1 MKGALPFE
9 RPAIWQMV
17 GKWKFGWIVVW
28 IGSLVFYAG
37 AVGAAP
43 YSDLVGTFAQHRAGA
58 GETMVE
64 IARRYSLGFVE
75 LVAANPGVNPWIPD
89 GHELVL
95 PTAHLLPD
103 AAQEGIVVNLA
114 DQRLYFFP
122 PWPGPVQSYPISIGK
137 DKNQSPVGITS
148 VVGKREQPTWIPP
161 ASIRAEKP
169 YLPAAVPPG
178 PTNPLGAFSLDL
190 GLPSYRIHGTSSPFS
205 IGRRATHGCIRLY
218 PEGIAALFPQV
229 ALGLPVRLVDQPV
242 KLGWFGGDLFLE
254 IHPSQAQAD
263 ELELGRRFLPEPII
277 GLLAQVE
284 ASAGD
289 QIGRVDWAAVARI
302 AEQRSGIPVRIT
314 R

>member
-1 MKGALPFE
+1 M
-9 RPAIWQMV
+9 MV
-17 GKWKFGWIVVW
+17 RLELSRVVLW
-28 IGSLVFYAG
+28 LAGFVLFAG
-37 AVGAAP
+37 AANAAP
-43 YSDLVGTFAQHRAGA
+43 GVYPDLVGALARHQAAA

-64 IARRYSLGFVE
+64 IARRYGLGFVE
-75 LVAANPGVNPWIPD
+75 LVAANPGVDPWLPD
-89 GHELVL
+89 GQEIVL

-103 AAQEGIVVNLA
+103 VTHEGIVVNLG

-137 DKNQSPVGITS
+137 DHNQTPVGMTS

-169 YLPAAVPPG
+169 GLPAVVPPG
-178 PTNPLGAFSLDL
+178 PANPLGAFSLDL
-190 GLPSYRIHGTSSPFS
+190 GLPSYRIHGTPFPYS

-218 PEGIAALFPQV
+218 PEDIAALFPQV
-229 ALGLPVRLVDQPV
+229 TVGLPVALVDQPV

-263 ELELGRRFLPEPII
+263 ELELDQRFTPAPIE
-277 GLLAQVE
+277 GLLARVGQ
-284 ASAGD
+284 SAGD
-289 QIGRVDWAAVARI
+289 QISRVDWAAVARI
-302 AEQRSGIPVRIT
+302 AEQRRGVPVPIT